1 MSVAQLRGRR
11 LGVDALTTGYA
22 FVLRE
27 ILARQGV
34 RFDDV
39 EWVKAGGVLQRFE
52 VLHVN
57 GSVSGGVAQSP
68 SLRTISTARVNDSI
82 GICSEPGRPCL

>member
-1 MSVAQLRGRR
+1 MA
-11 LGVDALTTGYA
+11 A
-22 FVLRE
+22 

-57 GSVSGGVAQSP
+57 GV
-68 SLRTISTARVNDSI
+68 
-82 GICSEPGRPCL
+82 GIRRRRAVRFP

>member
-1 MSVAQLRGRR
+1 MA
-11 LGVDALTTGYA
+11 A
-22 FVLRE
+22 

-57 GSVSGGVAQSP
+57 GSVSGGVAQFVFLEHDLHRARERLHWNLQRARQAVPVISASRPP
-68 SLRTISTARVNDSI
+68 SQ
-82 GICSEPGRPCL
+82 P